1 MATPASNPQT
11 TSRIGR
17 FGKVLESAALIGIIA
32 LGAALRF
39 WHLGARSLWVDE
51 GATAAIAR
59 LDWWN
64 FLRLLWRRE
73 ANMSFYYLLMRG
85 WIHLGHGE
93 AWLRALSAIFGVLA
107 IPAICFLGRSLWG
120 RSAGLVAALL
130 LALNA
135 YHIRYSQEA
144 RAYSLALLWAILS
157 VYFLVQLIQRPSRDV
172 RWKYCTASALAVYSH
187 FYAALVLLAQ
197 AAAVFRLL
205 KTNEEPGEQVRRAWR
220 IILLVMIPIV
230 VFLVATG
237 AGPLAWLPRPGW
249 HDVHQFAIYLSGAGG
264 DMLLGLYLVAL
275 VLAAIAWHRS
285 RHEPGSWRYEL
296 VFAWLLLP
304 VGIVFGL
311 SLLKPIFMNRF
322 LIVVLPALC
331 LLAAAGITQIRN
343 NFIGVALAVAL
354 LIGAAQGVRNFQRHG
369 LDQPDE
375 DWRGATQY
383 LLSQAKPR
391 DAALFYSSQCRMPYE
406 FYRAAERQVG
416 PQIVFPAHGPQ
427 VTFRDFMGRPEL
439 ADLARLHAQY
449 PRVWL
454 IMCHNRLAT
463 GYDAVTQNIRA
474 SLSANYQLSG
484 EQDFAGIAIELYQ
497 RAP

>member
-1 MATPASNPQT
+1 MGRAFESRPAHHVNRFSMATPASSAREIFRT
-11 TSRIGR
+11 TKSGNIC
-17 FGKVLESAALIGIIA
+17 EAAALAFIVT
-32 LGAALRF
+32 LGWGLRF

-51 GATAAIAR
+51 GATAVIAR

-93 AWLRALSAIFGVLA
+93 AWLRALSATFGVLA
-107 IPAICFLGRSLWG
+107 IPAIYFLGRALWG

-144 RAYSLALLWAILS
+144 RSYSLAVLLVILS
-157 VYFLVQLIQRPSRDV
+157 VYFLVQFIQQPSRQGH
-172 RWKYCTASALAVYSH
+172 WKYCAASALAVYSH

-197 AAAVFRLL
+197 VVVVFKFVKFGEAAGQEL
-205 KTNEEPGEQVRRAWR
+205 RRAMH
-220 IILLVMIPIV
+220 IILLALIPIV

-237 AGPLAWLPRPGW
+237 AGPIAWLPRPGW
-249 HDVHQFAIYLSGAGG
+249 RDVHQFAIYLSGAGG
-264 DMLLGLYLVAL
+264 DMLLGLYLIAL
-275 VLAAIAWHRS
+275 VLAGIAWHRS

-369 LDQPDE
+369 
-375 DWRGATQY
+375 
-383 LLSQAKPR
+383 
-391 DAALFYSSQCRMPYE
+391 
-406 FYRAAERQVG
+406 
-416 PQIVFPAHGPQ
+416 
-427 VTFRDFMGRPEL
+427 
-439 ADLARLHAQY
+439 
-449 PRVWL
+449 
-454 IMCHNRLAT
+454 
-463 GYDAVTQNIRA
+463 
-474 SLSANYQLSG
+474 
-484 EQDFAGIAIELYQ
+484 
-497 RAP
+497 